1 MPGIRAHSRR
11 TVCAI
16 VENAQITNNRHVIAC
31 IKGHE
36 QGQLVRVN
44 PLIKLLE
51 IEKSSSDCVAV
62 ENPAF
67 ERIHG
72 LSEMQ

>member
-1 MPGIRAHSRR
+1 MRKL
-11 TVCAI
+11 
-16 VENAQITNNRHVIAC
+16 TNDRYVIAY
-31 IKGHE
+31 IKWHE

-51 IEKSSSDCVAV
+51 IEKSRSDCVTV

-72 LSEMQ
+72 LWEM

>member
-1 MPGIRAHSRR
+1 MCNSRE
-11 TVCAI
+11 CP
-16 VENAQITNNRHVIAC
+16 NNKRWNVIAY
-31 IKGHE
+31 IKGHK

-44 PLIKLLE
+44 PLIELLK
-51 IEKSSSDCVAV
+51 IEKSRSDCVTV